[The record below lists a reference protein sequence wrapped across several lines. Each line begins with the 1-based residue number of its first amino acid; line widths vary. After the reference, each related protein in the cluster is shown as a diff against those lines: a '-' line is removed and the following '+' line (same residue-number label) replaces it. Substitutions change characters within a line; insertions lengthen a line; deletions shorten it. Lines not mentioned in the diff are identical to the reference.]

1 MSGGVQARQF
11 EPTIVPC
18 QVRGLQ
24 ERGLQCRQWNAW
36 LSSRVGRNN
45 LRRLSGSL
53 IRIPSSVQEYEASW
67 RAAVSSWQLKLRI
80 PLMQLSARKAAP
92 PLGL

>member
-53 IRIPSSVQEYEASW
+53 IRIPSSAQEYAASW
-67 RAAVSSWQLKLRI
+67 REAVSSWQQKLLILLMLPRARI
-80 PLMQLSARKAAP
+80 AAAHRD
-92 PLGL
+92 L